1 MSGSKLNQDM
11 LNQVIAYYGNDGCY
25 LSSKTKTNLIS
36 GSQSGKSI
44 RWPLVVLIMGQTAA
58 VQGMAASVLGRRS
71 LSLSEAHFY
80 QVKSLLLRLFGR
92 ELNYQPERHQPP
104 EHYQKDFRSCLKSVR
119 SVSPRQQSPKMP
131 LLDEFVATLRP
142 GQ

>member
-104 EHYQKDFRSCLKSVR
+104 EHYQKDFRSVSSRSGVCRLASSRPKCPCLMNLWQ
-119 SVSPRQQSPKMP
+119 P
-131 LLDEFVATLRP
+131 
-142 GQ
+142 